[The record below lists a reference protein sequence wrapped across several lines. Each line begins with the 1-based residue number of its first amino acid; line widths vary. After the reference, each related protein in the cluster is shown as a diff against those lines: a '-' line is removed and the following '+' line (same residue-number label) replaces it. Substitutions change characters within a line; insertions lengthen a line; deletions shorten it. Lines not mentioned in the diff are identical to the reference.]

1 MIALLKDAKVRYS
14 TFDILE
20 DDEVRQGETIQK
32 QASLFYFFFLSLLAS
47 LILEHYAYSVEL

>member
-14 TFDILE
+14 TFNILE

-32 QASLFYFFFLSLLAS
+32 QASLFYIA
-47 LILEHYAYSVEL
+47 LEKRPGPVII

>member
-32 QASLFYFFFLSLLAS
+32 QASLFHIAFEKRPSPEV
-47 LILEHYAYSVEL
+47 I